1 MDANVRSAQILPE
14 EKGISSFH
22 LPFLLIADS
31 IILKMIRLTVILL
44 FLLTSCNFQGVQAS
58 GAASTAAKVLNG
70 IDILRRS
77 NFAPLAGKKIGLIT
91 NHTGLAVDGAST
103 VDVLHNSKIC
113 ELVALFSPE
122 HGIRGIAEGRIASSM
137 DNDTGLPVYSLYGD
151 SKRPT
156 REMLEG
162 LDALVFDIQD
172 VGARFYTYSTTMAY
186 CMEEAAKKRLP
197 FYVLDRPNPIG
208 GIMVGGPM
216 LDADK
221 ASFTGYMPLPVRH
234 GMTIGELA
242 RYYNVE
248 NHIGV
253 DLRIIPMEGWQ
264 RNYLFSDT
272 GQLWVDPSP
281 NIRSLTAELLYP
293 GVCLLESTNVSVGRG
308 TNRPFEYVGAPWIE
322 PRQFAAALNAASIT
336 GVTFVPL
343 FFTPNADTNEGVKC
357 GGVALIASD
366 YDRLDSELLGL
377 TLISVLHRLYPGKFE
392 IDKTLSLLGNS
403 KALEEL
409 KAGKAPSEVLR
420 SGDLQMRP
428 FLEMRKRALLYGEAS
443 RSEEGRK

>member
-1 MDANVRSAQILPE
+1 M
-14 EKGISSFH
+14 F
-22 LPFLLIADS
+22 
-31 IILKMIRLTVILL
+31 RLTVILL

-58 GAASTAAKVLNG
+58 GAESAAAKVLNG

-77 NFAPLAGKKIGLIT
+77 NFAPLSGKKIGLIT
-91 NHTGLAVDGAST
+91 NQTGLAVDGAST

-113 ELVALFSPE
+113 QLVALFSPE
-122 HGIRGIAEGRIASSM
+122 HGIRGIASGRIASSM

-156 REMLEG
+156 PEMLEG

-172 VGARFYTYSTTMAY
+172 IGARFYTYSTTMAY
-186 CMEEAAKKRLP
+186 CMEEAAKKGLP

-221 ASFTGYMPLPVRH
+221 TSFTGYMPLPVRH

-242 RYYNVE
+242 RYYNAE

-253 DLRIIPMEGWQ
+253 DLQVIPMEG
-264 RNYLFSDT
+264 
-272 GQLWVDPSP
+272 
-281 NIRSLTAELLYP
+281 LTAELLYP

-308 TNRPFEYVGAPWIE
+308 TNRPFEYVGAPWVE

-336 GVTFVPL
+336 GVAFVPL

-366 YDRLDSELLGL
+366 FDRLDSELLGL
-377 TLISVLHRLYPGKFE
+377 TLISVLHRLYAGKFE